1 MSSMRTGAD
10 YRESLRDGRRVWI
23 LGDGL
28 IDDVTTHPATQPMV
42 DEYVAWYDRHFDPK
56 WQDTVLMPP
65 DEGGVRRP
73 VGYLV
78 PRSADDLR
86 RMGRCFSATTFP
98 SAGNITHTPAYGH
111 LIALGVLHA
120 VGLGK
125 ARPEQLANAEAYRA
139 EIARTGRFLTF
150 AAGAATIGYR
160 LREDPAERAALR
172 IVGQSDAGVVIRG
185 KIGMLTSP
193 AFAEEVYV
201 GAVNGADLDGQ
212 RATFVV
218 PVNAPGVTVI
228 CRKASARAANPFS
241 APLSSRYDELDGQ
254 MWFDDVAVPWNR
266 VFLTEPSPEPVAR
279 WLFWH
284 QLYCWLAKA
293 EFTLGLALACTQA
306 MGLAA
311 HEPTI
316 EYLLDLITD
325 VQTVRSCQ
333 TATELDPE
341 FTAEGYCSPNH
352 GHLAAGSL
360 AMLKARRRMAE
371 ILRILPGSSLVVAPT
386 DRDLADP
393 ALAGGLEESF
403 AGGGYSAMQ
412 RAALLQMAWDHVGS
426 ALDHRE
432 HVFELHANGGEFAWR
447 GRLRRRFDRYNELAN
462 GVLQGL
468 SVAMPEI
475 NLELDPQRAAGGA
488 ATGEPPRSPARSG
501 HKKRSSLMRDRPRQ
515 LPSLALPGRP
525 GEVSFLWPAR
535 NPDRDP
541 TPSSVRHQERHR
553 AGRNHLGGRAAQ
565 PQEVGQPAMPV
576 GAHHQKV
583 GFLFPGILQQGTAAG
598 TARNGAGIHLLH
610 RGGDAATAEVA
621 QKKGRADIVGLL
633 AGDDDRHRAGF
644 FEKGQCVSHG
654 PRGLRAAVPGND
666 HGRDRFFAGIWRRIR
681 RGDHDRTGAVV
692 DGGLDRRRGDVVGI
706 RAGPAD
712 QQDAGEAPQGD
723 ELVARDVFATG
734 EGGAGDRGD
743 QLAKGPFGIRGASL
757 QPSVGQGL

>member
-23 LGDGL
+23 LGEGL
-28 IDDVTTHPATQPMV
+28 VDDVTTHPATQPMV
-42 DEYVAWYDRHFDPK
+42 DEYVAWYDRHFDAK

-65 DEGGVRRP
+65 DDDGVRRP

-125 ARPEQLANAEAYRA
+125 AAPEQVANAEAYRA
-139 EIARTGRFLTF
+139 EIARSGRFLTF

-160 LREDPAERAALR
+160 LREDPAGRAALR

-201 GAVNGADLDGQ
+201 GAVNGVDLKGQ

-228 CRKASARAANPFS
+228 CRKASARDANPFA
-241 APLSSRYDELDGQ
+241 APLSSRFDELDGQ

-284 QLYCWLAKA
+284 QLHCWLAKA

-311 HEPTI
+311 HE
-316 EYLLDLITD
+316 
-325 VQTVRSCQ
+325 
-333 TATELDPE
+333 
-341 FTAEGYCSPNH
+341 
-352 GHLAAGSL
+352 HLAAGSL

-403 AGGGYSAMQ
+403 AGGGYTAKQ

-462 GVLQGL
+462 GVLQGP
-468 SVAMPEI
+468 SGAMPEI
-475 NLELDPQRAAGGA
+475 NLDSIRNAPLAARR
-488 ATGEPPRSPARSG
+488 PVSP
-501 HKKRSSLMRDRPRQ
+501 
-515 LPSLALPGRP
+515 
-525 GEVSFLWPAR
+525 
-535 NPDRDP
+535 
-541 TPSSVRHQERHR
+541 
-553 AGRNHLGGRAAQ
+553 
-565 PQEVGQPAMPV
+565 
-576 GAHHQKV
+576 
-583 GFLFPGILQQGTAAG
+583 I
-598 TARNGAGIHLLH
+598 
-610 RGGDAATAEVA
+610 
-621 QKKGRADIVGLL
+621 
-633 AGDDDRHRAGF
+633 
-644 FEKGQCVSHG
+644 
-654 PRGLRAAVPGND
+654 AVPPTKS
-666 HGRDRFFAGIWRRIR
+666 A
-681 RGDHDRTGAVV
+681 
-692 DGGLDRRRGDVVGI
+692 
-706 RAGPAD
+706 PA
-712 QQDAGEAPQGD
+712 
-723 ELVARDVFATG
+723 
-734 EGGAGDRGD
+734 
-743 QLAKGPFGIRGASL
+743 
-757 QPSVGQGL
+757 